1 MMKEQAALQY
11 NGCDYEVGTSREGAA
26 GRWRFNL
33 KISRNGET
41 VFEYDGPPE
50 FPTSTVAE
58 NVGVRH
64 ARTWI
69 NAYLGK
75 YR

>member
-1 MMKEQAALQY
+1 MKEQATLQY
-11 NGCDYEVGTSREGAA
+11 NGYDYEVETTRNGDA
-26 GRWRFNL
+26 GRWMFNL
-33 KISRNGET
+33 KISKDGKT
-41 VFEYDGPPE
+41 VFEYYGPPE

-69 NAYLGK
+69 NAYLNK
-75 YR
+75 CR

>member
-1 MMKEQAALQY
+1 MKEQATLQY
-11 NGCDYEVGTSREGAA
+11 NGYDYEVGTTRNGDA
-26 GRWRFNL
+26 GRWMFNL
-33 KISRNGET
+33 KISKDGKT
-41 VFEYDGPPE
+41 VFEYYGPPE

-69 NAYLGK
+69 NAYLQK
-75 YR
+75 CR

>member
-1 MMKEQAALQY
+1 MKEQAILQY
-11 NGCDYEVGTSREGAA
+11 NGCDYEVGITQNGDT

-33 KISRNGET
+33 KISKDGKT
-41 VFEYDGPPE
+41 VFEYYGPPE

-69 NAYLGK
+69 NAYLHK